1 MAPPLTKEKRPF
13 RPRLPNF
20 LKQSI
25 PPAGGPAGDG
35 LNNVRDAIADFKMN
49 TVCVEAK
56 CPNRTH
62 CFNRGTLAFQ
72 ILGNICTRSCG
83 FCAEKFGNPSG
94 SVDETESIRLVEA
107 AKRLQIKHAVITS
120 PSRDDL
126 FDGGASQFA
135 ALVRQF
141 RKELPRVTVEVLTPD
156 FMARKESLQTVF
168 ESRPDIFNHNIET
181 VRRLTPKVRSKAT
194 YDRSLFV
201 LREAAKAGL
210 TTKSGLMVGHGEG
223 MEELTEA
230 FNDLAEAGCRALT
243 IGQYLPPSTH
253 HLPLLKLYNP
263 DEFDSL
269 RRKALEYGF
278 LDVSAGPLVRSSY
291 HADEAATLK

>member
-1 MAPPLTKEKRPF
+1 MQLDASEPANVARMAREMK
-13 RPRLPNF
+13 
-20 LKQSI
+20 
-25 PPAGGPAGDG
+25 
-35 LNNVRDAIADFKMN
+35 
-49 TVCVEAK
+49 
-56 CPNRTH
+56 
-62 CFNRGTLAFQ
+62 
-72 ILGNICTRSCG
+72 LGY
-83 FCAEKFGNPSG
+83 
-94 SVDETESIRLVEA
+94 V
-107 AKRLQIKHAVITS
+107 VITS
-120 PSRDDL
+120 VNRDDL
-126 FDGGASQFA
+126 EDGGSHHFA
-135 ALVRQF
+135 ETVREVRRALPQAR
-141 RKELPRVTVEVLTPD
+141 VEVLTPD
-156 FMARKESLQTVF
+156 FMARAESLQTVF